1 MKHVLLLLLLFPT
14 VCSAQLVFEV
24 NAPSIERGVFPCMAG
39 AASEWPNSPD
49 LYQNGNWFS
58 DTLIL
63 ADDGT
68 LGSAC
73 NALNNSVV
81 GNFALVYRSGCSLG
95 QSLLNA
101 QNAGATAAVVIDSVD
116 GRPLPFEPD
125 ALSSSITIPF
135 VIISRGKGDSLIQR
149 MAENEIVV
157 ASFGDKTGVNTTDL
171 GMYKEFSLWSRYGIF
186 PFEHVDDPSPSNNQL
201 PDKHFGTW
209 VYNQGITDASNV
221 QVKLW
226 FYHDPNY
233 PLHNQDSLSLPFD
246 LAAGDSVF
254 IDFDFEYE
262 HGTNYTGSSISK
274 SNPLNYGYE
283 LITPAD
289 DDTLDNKI
297 SQIIYSAGSVASN
310 SFSPGDILGDFS
322 EVDYFIEG
330 SPESYDSIGYCVYMP
345 LKMGVNHTYLY
356 NPIAPIVGSELGA
369 EESVILRDAVIGN
382 QQMTFGNLYESMF
395 YYVGNINEPIYSDYP
410 SPSQPFIDLDTN
422 IVMCINTNSSTKLGF
437 SSDMYHDEQ
446 IRQGYLPTYFRK
458 VPYSTGSNYDAQ
470 YIITPVISLHFCNYP
485 SCEINSVEEI
495 EAPQI
500 SLFPNPARSA
510 LTIQSEEIIETITVF
525 DVFGKKVLSV
535 EAAGTLEQT
544 VDVEAL
550 HPGTYLV
557 EVVGE
562 GRSVGRF
569 VKE

>member
-1 MKHVLLLLLLFPT
+1 MKLVLLLLLLFPT

-24 NAPSIERGVFPCMAG
+24 NAPSNERGVFPCMAG
-39 AASEWPNSPD
+39 VTSDWPNSPD

-63 ADDGT
+63 VDDGT

-81 GNFALVYRSGCSLG
+81 SNFALVYRSGCSLG

-101 QNAGATAAVVIDSVD
+101 QNAGATAAIVIDSVD
-116 GRPLPFEPD
+116 GRPLPFDPD

-186 PFEHVDDPSPSNNQL
+186 PFGQYFL
-201 PDKHFGTW
+201 PDNHFGTW
-209 VYNQGITDASNV
+209 VYNHGITDASNV

-226 FYHDPNY
+226 FYHDPAY
-233 PLHNQDSLSLPFD
+233 PMHNQEVLSALFD
-246 LAAGDSVF
+246 VIAGDSVF
-254 IDFDFEYE
+254 INFDFDYDHVDFGYAI
-262 HGTNYTGSSISK
+262 TKN
-274 SNPLNYGYE
+274 NPLKYGYE
-283 LITPAD
+283 IMNTVD
-289 DDTLDNKI
+289 DDTLDNTI
-297 SQIIYSAGSVASN
+297 SQLVYGDDEIISN
-310 SFSPGDILGDFS
+310 TFDGNYPSNPDFS

-330 SPESYDSIGYCVYMP
+330 SADGFD
-345 LKMGVNHTYLY
+345 
-356 NPIAPIVGSELGA
+356 PIAYCLYFPIKITSTDAVLCEPIFPMALGQPGA
-369 EESVILRDAVIGN
+369 EQVVRMYRVDIVPQGAAFYDLGGDGYYYFEIQPDSFYCNPPFFSTIKCSQNADIVTAILTTGS
-382 QQMTFGNLYESMF
+382 G
-395 YYVGNINEPIYSDYP
+395 
-410 SPSQPFIDLDTN
+410 
-422 IVMCINTNSSTKLGF
+422 KLGF
-437 SSDMYHDEQ
+437 SSDMYNDEQ
-446 IRQGYLPTYFRK
+446 IRQGYIPTYFRK
-458 VPYSTGSNYDAQ
+458 NMLTQDSLYEPQFMITP
-470 YIITPVISLHFCNYP
+470 IITFNMTPNGVCYYNDLPETESP
-485 SCEINSVEEI
+485 
-495 EAPQI
+495 PI
-500 SLFPNPARSA
+500 SLFPNPAMSA

-525 DVFGKKVLSV
+525 DVFGKKVLSI
-535 EAAGTLEQT
+535 EAGGNLEQT
-544 VDVEAL
+544 LDVKAL
-550 HPGTYLV
+550 HSGTYLV

>member
-1 MKHVLLLLLLFPT
+1 MKHVLLLLLMIPT

-39 AASEWPNSPD
+39 ATSDWSNSPD
-49 LYQNGNWFS
+49 LSQNGNWFS

-73 NALNNSVV
+73 NALNNSIVS
-81 GNFALVYRSGCSLG
+81 NFALVYRSGCSLG

-101 QNAGATAAVVIDSVD
+101 QNAGATAAIVVDSVD
-116 GRPLPFEPD
+116 GRPLPFDPD

-186 PFEHVDDPSPSNNQL
+186 PFGQYFL
-201 PDKHFGTW
+201 PDNHFGTW
-209 VYNQGITDASNV
+209 IYNHGITDASNV

-233 PLHNQDSLSLPFD
+233 SFHNKDTLSAPFD
-246 LAAGDSVF
+246 LTAGDSVF
-254 IDFDFEYE
+254 IAFNYEYDHIDLGDAME
-262 HGTNYTGSSISK
+262 RT
-274 SNPLNYGYE
+274 NPLKYGYE
-283 LITPAD
+283 IMNTSD
-289 DDTLDNKI
+289 DDTLDNKMH
-297 SQIIYSAGSVASN
+297 QIIFAEYEQISNSYFGDSFGN
-310 SFSPGDILGDFS
+310 SFSQ
-322 EVDYFIEG
+322 VDYFIEG
-330 SPESYDSIGYCVYMP
+330 SPESNDSIGYCLYMP
-345 LKMGVNHTYLY
+345 IKINENSAFLCYPKV
-356 NPIAPIVGSELGA
+356 PIVGGA
-369 EESVILRDAVIGN
+369 IDAQQIVSVHDVLIGN
-382 QQMTFGNLYESMF
+382 QEVIFNNLYNEGSYNVWNIANP
-395 YYVGNINEPIYSDYP
+395 YYSYYQPWNPFQPIVQNTD
-410 SPSQPFIDLDTN
+410 F
-422 IVMCINTNSSTKLGF
+422 VACIRTSLSTDLGF
-437 SSDMYHDEQ
+437 TSDMYHDEQ

-458 VPYSTGSNYDAQ
+458 VISSLDPTYESQ
-470 YIITPVISLHFCNYP
+470 YLLTPIMVFTMFSYWACVP
-485 SCEINSVEEI
+485 ESVEEI
-495 EAPQI
+495 DAPQI
-500 SLFPNPARSA
+500 SLFPNPAMSA

-525 DVFGKKVLSV
+525 DVFGKKVLSI
-535 EAAGTLEQT
+535 EASGTLEQT

-557 EVVGE
+557 EVVGD
-562 GRSVGRF
+562 GRTVGRF